1 MKRILSALLC
11 LAVLLFA
18 AAAPAEE
25 PEGNGFQWG
34 AYELKATWVTTDNAK
49 INLVNMREDGLFVMV
64 RLAGVGTPVYADDV
78 KAIQEGEFVL
88 VDAAGKEY
96 GISTWIMRKLIQPE
110 GGGFPTMAEEQEF
123 FDILFSTWTGF
134 PGNSPRRNKARRTGS
149 RNAPPR
155 RTEQPGRSTAAI
167 TAS

>member
-11 LAVLLFA
+11 LAVLLVA

-49 INLVNMREDGLFVMV
+49 IHLVNMREDGLFVMV

-123 FDILFSTWTGF
+123 FDILFFLEGKTEGAEA
-134 PGNSPRRNKARRTGS
+134 GARLRVGDEMIDLDGIPRELPA
-149 RNAPPR
+149 
-155 RTEQPGRSTAAI
+155 EE
-167 TAS
+167 

>member
-1 MKRILSALLC
+1 
-11 LAVLLFA
+11 
-18 AAAPAEE
+18 
-25 PEGNGFQWG
+25 
-34 AYELKATWVTTDNAK
+34 
-49 INLVNMREDGLFVMV
+49 MREDGLFVMV

-123 FDILFSTWTGF
+123 FDILFFLEGKTEGAEA
-134 PGNSPRRNKARRTGS
+134 GARLRVGDEMIDLDGIPRELPA
-149 RNAPPR
+149 
-155 RTEQPGRSTAAI
+155 EE
-167 TAS
+167 